1 MLWLNLVVMTCL
13 AALAASWPL
22 LRPKLRCE
30 SSDAA
35 FYQVQLAEIEGDVEQ
50 GQLPVTKAGA
60 ARAEAAHRLV
70 AVGEGGGP
78 RIVDRLRRA
87 AAIVVLMPVVVANAV
102 LGRP

>member
-50 GQLPVTKAGA
+50 GQLLVTKAGA
-60 ARAEAAHRLV
+60 ARAEAAHRL
-70 AVGEGGGP
+70 VGEGGGP

-87 AAIVVLMPVVVANAV
+87 AAIVVLMPVVVAYAV